1 MQLANQQGFKAAMHH
16 LGEPMSEWWADMKPY
31 TLTEEKIEMLDDAT
45 QHFVNSLGGKNLQLL
60 RNQALLKTLKMRAEL
75 DLP

>member
-31 TLTEEKIEMLDDAT
+31 TLSEEKIDVLNEEMQKFLT
-45 QHFVNSLGGKNLQLL
+45 KLGDKNLQSL
-60 RNQALLKTLKMRAEL
+60 RDTALLDILKMRKKL